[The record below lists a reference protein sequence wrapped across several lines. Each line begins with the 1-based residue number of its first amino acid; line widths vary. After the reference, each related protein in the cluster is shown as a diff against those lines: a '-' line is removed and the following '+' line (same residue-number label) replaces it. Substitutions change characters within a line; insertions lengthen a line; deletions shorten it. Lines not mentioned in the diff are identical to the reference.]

1 MNLVSLLRL
10 LHSTQSVKSNP
21 KFSILFASLC
31 LPGPDKINFYCYD
44 INNSC
49 PNNVAY
55 GQMIYKQHQDR
66 YNWEADHANPKIP
79 LCFCYNT
86 MYSRIYSG
94 TPSRGVGKNGG
105 VP

>member
-66 YNWEADHANPKIP
+66 YNWADSVPHGYNLWIPGSWKIKFP
-79 LCFCYNT
+79 FQTGQCKAT
-86 MYSRIYSG
+86 QQ
-94 TPSRGVGKNGG
+94 
-105 VP
+105 